1 MLHILFLPSWY
12 PNHKNDLDGNF
23 IQNHAKAAA
32 IHHNVS
38 VLFVTSIPD
47 LNENFKIEKKNST
60 NLTELYV
67 YYKDSSFIIIKLY
80 RILKSYYLGLK
91 NIASFDL
98 IHSHVF
104 EKIGIFSILI
114 AFLLNKKIILSEHN
128 SNLYKLDTQRNQIK
142 TWHAFW
148 YKKYDAILT
157 VSNSLKTCFI
167 ELGIPQ
173 NKLKV
178 IYNVVDT
185 SFFKYEA
192 HRLENTKFEFL
203 HISNFAKIKNI
214 EGILI
219 AFKKLLE
226 DDPNCNLTILGDGN
240 LQDVINQA
248 NSLKIAQENIHFVG
262 KIMPD
267 FLADYYQN
275 ADTFILNSYK
285 ETFGVVLAESLC
297 CGCPIITT
305 KNGGYSNEMSPDE
318 GIVIPPDDSKAL
330 FEAMKK
336 MISTK
341 NQWHR
346 EKIAMEAHSKFGQ
359 AAIAAQLDT
368 IYQKIFNK

>member
-23 IQNHAKAAA
+23 IQNHARAAA

-47 LNENFKIEKKNST
+47 LNENFKIEKKKSS

-142 TWHAFW
+142 TWYAFW
-148 YKKYDAILT
+148 YKKYDAILP
-157 VSNSLKTCFI
+157 VSNSLKTCFM

-173 NKLKV
+173 NKLNV

-185 SFFKYEA
+185 SFFKYEVN
-192 HRLENTKFEFL
+192 RLENKKFEFL
-203 HISNFAKIKNI
+203 HISNFARIKNI

-226 DDPNCNLTILGDGN
+226 DDPSCNLTILGDGN

-248 NSLKIAQENIHFVG
+248 NSLKIPQENIHFVG

-275 ADTFILNSYK
+275 ADTFILNSHK

-305 KNGGYSNEMSPDE
+305 KNGGYSNEMNPDE

-336 MISTK
+336 MIATK
-341 NQWHR
+341 NHWNR
-346 EKIAMEAHSKFGQ
+346 EKIAMEAHSKFGK
-359 AAIAAQLDT
+359 AAIAAELDT

>member
-23 IQNHAKAAA
+23 IQNHARAAA

-47 LNENFKIEKKNST
+47 LNENFKIEKKKSS

-142 TWHAFW
+142 TWYAFW
-148 YKKYDAILT
+148 YKKYDAILP
-157 VSNSLKTCFI
+157 VSNSLKTCFM

-173 NKLKV
+173 NKLNV

-185 SFFKYEA
+185 SFFKYEVN
-192 HRLENTKFEFL
+192 RLENKKFEFL
-203 HISNFAKIKNI
+203 HISNFARIKNI

-226 DDPNCNLTILGDGN
+226 DDPSCNLTILGDGN

-248 NSLKIAQENIHFVG
+248 NSLKIPQENIHFVG

-305 KNGGYSNEMSPDE
+305 KNGGYSNEMNPDE

-336 MISTK
+336 MIATK
-341 NQWHR
+341 NHWNR
-346 EKIAMEAHSKFGQ
+346 EKIAMEAHSKFGK
-359 AAIAAQLDT
+359 AAIAAELDT

>member
-23 IQNHAKAAA
+23 IQNHARAAA

-47 LNENFKIEKKNST
+47 LNENFKIEKKKSS

-142 TWHAFW
+142 TWYAFW
-148 YKKYDAILT
+148 YKKYDAILP
-157 VSNSLKTCFI
+157 VSNSLKTCFM

-173 NKLKV
+173 NKLNV

-185 SFFKYEA
+185 SFFKYEVN
-192 HRLENTKFEFL
+192 RLENKKFEFL
-203 HISNFAKIKNI
+203 HISNFARIKNI

-226 DDPNCNLTILGDGN
+226 DDPSCNLTILGDGN

-248 NSLKIAQENIHFVG
+248 NSLKIPQENIHFVG

-267 FLADYYQN
+267 FLAVYYQN
-275 ADTFILNSYK
+275 ADTFILNSHK

-297 CGCPIITT
+297 CGCPVITT
-305 KNGGYSNEMSPDE
+305 KNGGYSDEMTTEE
-318 GIVIPPDDSKAL
+318 GFVIPPNDSEAL
-330 FEAMKK
+330 LKAMKK
-336 MISTK
+336 MIATK

-346 EKIAMEAHSKFGQ
+346 DEIAQNAVSKFGET
-359 AAIAAQLDT
+359 AISGQLDT
-368 IYQKIFNK
+368 IYQKIFNS

>member
-23 IQNHAKAAA
+23 IQNHARAAA

-47 LNENFKIEKKNST
+47 LNENFKIEKINSP

-67 YYKDSSFIIIKLY
+67 YYKDSSIIIIKLY
-80 RILKSYYLGLK
+80 RILKSYYVGLK

-98 IHSHVF
+98 IHCHIF
-104 EKIGIFSILI
+104 EKVGILSILI
-114 AFLLNKKIILSEHN
+114 AFLLNKKNIITEQSSLI
-128 SNLYKLDTQRNQIK
+128 YKF
-142 TWHAFW
+142 HAFSSW
-148 YKKYDAILT
+148 KKLFYRLFYKKFDFILV
-157 VSNSLKTCFI
+157 VSDSTKKIFI
-167 ELGIPQ
+167 QMGILP
-173 NKLKV
+173 KDIDI

-192 HRLENTKFEFL
+192 HRIENTKFEFL
-203 HISNFAKIKNI
+203 HISNFARIKNI

-219 AFKKLLE
+219 AFKKLLK

-240 LQDVINQA
+240 IQDVINQA
-248 NSLKIAQENIHFVG
+248 NSLKIPQENIHFVG

-275 ADTFILNSYK
+275 ADTFILNSHK

-305 KNGGYSNEMSPDE
+305 KNGGYSNEMNPDE

-330 FEAMKK
+330 FEAMKI
-336 MISTK
+336 MIATK
-341 NQWHR
+341 NHWNR

-359 AAIAAQLDT
+359 AAIGAELDT

>member
-23 IQNHAKAAA
+23 IQNHARAAA

-47 LNENFKIEKKNST
+47 LNENFKIEKINST

-142 TWHAFW
+142 TWYAFW
-148 YKKYDAILT
+148 YKKYDAILP

-173 NKLKV
+173 NKLNV
-178 IYNVVDT
+178 IYNVVDA

-192 HRLENTKFEFL
+192 NQRENTKFEFL

-226 DDPNCNLTILGDGN
+226 DDPSCNLTILGDGN

-248 NSLKIAQENIHFVG
+248 NSLKIPQENIHFVG

-275 ADTFILNSYK
+275 ADTFILNSHK

-305 KNGGYSNEMSPDE
+305 KNGGYSNEMKPDE

-330 FEAMKK
+330 FEAMKI
-336 MISTK
+336 MIATK
-341 NQWHR
+341 NHWNR
-346 EKIAMEAHSKFGQ
+346 EKIAIEAHSKFGQ